1 MFADPTSITIAAVA
15 ESFAAISRGDQKSTY
30 RTADGELTLTISR
43 SKNGAGSNP
52 RRRYLVR
59 IDQQKIAADP
69 VSSDNADVSLSV
81 YTVMDVPEWG
91 FTTAQIDDVL
101 QGLQSFLTTAN
112 SAKVLGDET

>member
-1 MFADPTSITIAAVA
+1 MFADPTSITINAVA
-15 ESFAAISRGDQKSTY
+15 ESFAAISRSDQKSLY
-30 RTADGELTLTISR
+30 RTADGEFTLTISR
-43 SKNGAGSNP
+43 SKNGNGSNP

-69 VSSDNADVSLSV
+69 VSSDNAEVTMSCYV
-81 YTVMDVPEWG
+81 VMDVPEWG
-91 FTTAQIDDVL
+91 YTAAQADDVL